1 MSKYIKR
8 SVEKELKK
16 LSESFPVI
24 MITGSRQV
32 GKTTLLNNMKEENNV
47 NYVSLDN
54 LTIRRLAIEDPEM
67 FLERYK
73 PPIII
78 DEFQYAPD
86 LLIYIKIIVDKK
98 RQEHLKDEKVKST
111 GLYYLTGSQVF
122 HTMKNISESLAGRVG
137 LLELYPLSN
146 REIENKKDSLFLP
159 EYEMLE
165 KREKSKR
172 IEVDGI
178 YEKILKGNYPELYSN
193 EKIEKKAFFEAY
205 IKTYIERDIRELI
218 SIRDETKFLKFIES
232 IAVRTGQELNINDIT
247 NSVEINNHT
256 AQDWLSILVSTGL
269 VYLLQPYSNNNISR
283 IVKRPKV
290 YFMDTG
296 LACFLAGYMD
306 SVTLEKSAF
315 NGAILETYVIT
326 EIIKSFANN
335 GMDSRK
341 YLYYY
346 RDNNGKE
353 IDLLIFYNNK
363 VYPLEIKKSYNPG
376 KEAIKNFD
384 IIERFGVEAGNGGVI
399 CMTKELFPLDK
410 NNNLIPI
417 ELLWYVYFIMIEFE
431 IEILDIKY

>member
-1 MSKYIKR
+1 MSIYIKR
-8 SVEKELKK
+8 SIEKELKK

-32 GKTTLLNNMKEENNV
+32 GKTTLLNNMKEQNKI
-47 NYVSLDN
+47 NYISLDD
-54 LTIRRLAIEDPEM
+54 LATRSLAIEDPEM
-67 FLERYK
+67 FLSRYK
-73 PPIII
+73 APLII

-86 LLIYIKIIVDKK
+86 LLTYIKIIVDKQ
-98 RQEHLKDEKVKST
+98 RQEHLKNEEIQAT

-122 HTMKNISESLAGRVG
+122 HTMKNVSESLAGRVG

-146 REIENKKDSLFLP
+146 REIENKEEELFLP
-159 EYEMLE
+159 QYEKLE
-165 KREKSKR
+165 KREKTER
-172 IEVDGI
+172 IEIERV

-193 EKIEKKAFFEAY
+193 SKIESKTFFETY

-218 SIRDETKFLKFIES
+218 NVKDETKFLKFIES
-232 IAVRTGQELNINDIT
+232 MAVRTGQELNINDIT
-247 NSVEINNHT
+247 NSIEISNHT
-256 AQDWLSILVSTGL
+256 AQNWLSILVSTGL
-269 VYLLQPYSNNNISR
+269 VYLLQPYSNNNVAR
-283 IVKRPKV
+283 IVKRPKI

-315 NGAILETYVIT
+315 NGAILETYVVT

-353 IDLLIFYNNK
+353 IDLLIFYNNT
-363 VYPLEIKKSYNPG
+363 VYPLEIKKSFNPG
-376 KEAIKNFD
+376 KQAIKNFD
-384 IIERFGVEAGNGGVI
+384 IIEKFGVQIGDGGVI
-399 CMTKELFPLDK
+399 CMAKELFPIDK

-417 ELLWYVYFIMIEFE
+417 ELL
-431 IEILDIKY
+431 

>member
-417 ELLWYVYFIMIEFE
+417 ELL
-431 IEILDIKY
+431 

>member
-1 MSKYIKR
+1 MSQYIKR
-8 SVEKELKK
+8 SIEKELKK
-16 LSESFPVI
+16 MSESFPVV
-24 MITGSRQV
+24 MITGARQV
-32 GKTTLLNNMKEENNV
+32 GKTTILNNMKERKKI
-47 NYVSLDN
+47 NYVSLDD
-54 LTIRRLAIEDPEM
+54 LATRSLAIEDPEM
-67 FLERYK
+67 FLTRYK
-73 PPIII
+73 APLII

-86 LLIYIKIIVDKK
+86 LLVYIKIIVDKR
-98 RQEHLKDEKVKST
+98 RQEHLKDEKVQAT

-122 HTMKNISESLAGRVG
+122 HTMKNVSESLAGRVG

-146 REIENKKDSLFLP
+146 REIEEKKDELFLP
-159 EYEMLE
+159 QYEKLE

-172 IEVDGI
+172 IEI
-178 YEKILKGNYPELYSN
+178 ENLYEKILKGNYPELYSN
-193 EKIEKKAFFEAY
+193 DKIESKTFFETY

-218 SIRDETKFLKFIES
+218 SVKDETKFLKFIES

-247 NSVEINNHT
+247 NSIEISNNT
-256 AQDWLSILVSTGL
+256 AQNWLSILVSTGL
-269 VYLLQPYSNNNISR
+269 VYLLQPYSNNNIAR
-283 IVKRPKV
+283 IVKRPKI

-315 NGAILETYVIT
+315 NGAILETYVVT

-353 IDLLIFYNNK
+353 IDLLIFYDNT
-363 VYPLEIKKSYNPG
+363 VYPIEIKKNFNPG
-376 KEAIKNFD
+376 KQAIKNFD
-384 IIERFGVEAGNGGVI
+384 IVEKFGVNVGNGGVVCLANDI
-399 CMTKELFPLDK
+399 FPLDR

-417 ELLWYVYFIMIEFE
+417 ELL
-431 IEILDIKY
+431 

>member
-1 MSKYIKR
+1 MSQYIKR
-8 SVEKELKK
+8 SIEKELKK
-16 LSESFPVI
+16 MSESFPVV
-24 MITGSRQV
+24 MITGVRQV
-32 GKTTLLNNMKEENNV
+32 RKTTILNNMKERKKI
-47 NYVSLDN
+47 NYVSLDD
-54 LTIRRLAIEDPEM
+54 LATRSLAIEDPEM
-67 FLERYK
+67 FLTRYK
-73 PPIII
+73 APLII

-86 LLIYIKIIVDKK
+86 LLVYIKIIVDKR
-98 RQEHLKDEKVKST
+98 RQEHLKDEKVQAT

-122 HTMKNISESLAGRVG
+122 HTMKNVSESLAGRVG

-146 REIENKKDSLFLP
+146 REIEEKKDELFLP
-159 EYEMLE
+159 QYEKLE

-172 IEVDGI
+172 IEI
-178 YEKILKGNYPELYSN
+178 ENLYEKILKGNYPELYSN
-193 EKIEKKAFFEAY
+193 DKIESKTFFETY

-218 SIRDETKFLKFIES
+218 SVKDETKFLKFIES

-247 NSVEINNHT
+247 NSIEISNNT
-256 AQDWLSILVSTGL
+256 AQNWLSILVSTGL
-269 VYLLQPYSNNNISR
+269 VYLLQPYSNNNIAR
-283 IVKRPKV
+283 IVKRPKI

-315 NGAILETYVIT
+315 NGAILETYVVT

-353 IDLLIFYNNK
+353 IDLLIFYDNT
-363 VYPLEIKKSYNPG
+363 VYPIEIKKNFNPG
-376 KEAIKNFD
+376 KQAIKNFD
-384 IIERFGVEAGNGGVI
+384 IVEKFGVNVGNGGVVCLANDI
-399 CMTKELFPLDK
+399 FPLDR

-417 ELLWYVYFIMIEFE
+417 ELL
-431 IEILDIKY
+431 

>member
-1 MSKYIKR
+1 MSQYIKR
-8 SVEKELKK
+8 SIEKELKK
-16 LSESFPVI
+16 LSESFPVV
-24 MITGSRQV
+24 MITGARQV
-32 GKTTLLNNMKEENNV
+32 GKTTVLNNLKEKNKI

-54 LTIRRLAIEDPEM
+54 LATRALAIEDPEM

-73 PPIII
+73 APLII

-86 LLIYIKIIVDKK
+86 LFVYIKIIVDKK
-98 RQEHLKDEKVKST
+98 RQEHLKDKKVEAT

-146 REIENKKDSLFLP
+146 REIEGKKDELFLP
-159 EYEMLE
+159 QYEKLE
-165 KREKSKR
+165 KREKAKR
-172 IEVDGI
+172 IEIEGF

-193 EKIEKKAFFEAY
+193 EKIESKTFFETY

-218 SIRDETKFLKFIES
+218 SVKDETKFLKFIES

-247 NSVEINNHT
+247 NSIEISNNT
-256 AQDWLSILVSTGL
+256 AQNWLSILVSTGL
-269 VYLLQPYSNNNISR
+269 VYLLQPYSNNNVSR
-283 IVKRPKV
+283 IVKRPKI

-315 NGAILETYVIT
+315 NGAILETYVVT
-326 EIIKSFANN
+326 EIIKSFTNN

-346 RDNNGKE
+346 RDNNGKK
-353 IDLLIFYNNK
+353 IDLLILYNNT
-363 VYPLEIKKSYNPG
+363 VYPIEIKKNFNPG
-376 KEAIKNFD
+376 KQAIKNFD
-384 IIERFGVEAGNGGVI
+384 IVEKFGVNVGNGGVI
-399 CMTKELFPLDK
+399 CLANDIFPIDR

-417 ELLWYVYFIMIEFE
+417 ELL
-431 IEILDIKY
+431 